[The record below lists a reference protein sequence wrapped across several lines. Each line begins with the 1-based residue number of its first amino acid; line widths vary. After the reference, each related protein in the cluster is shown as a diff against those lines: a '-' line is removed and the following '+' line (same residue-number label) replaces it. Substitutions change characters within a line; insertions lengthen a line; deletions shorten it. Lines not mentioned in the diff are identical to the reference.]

1 MTPEDYV
8 RAFAYAFAD
17 QDAGALA
24 ELVADD
30 GTVQT
35 LTGIWAEGQA
45 DVKAAF
51 AAEAAGIFSRARLVT
66 GKGTVLP
73 LSPDLALLRQR
84 FVVTGAIEET
94 GAEMQRFGAMLVAV
108 LKSDGI
114 NWRALSLTFTLLG

>member
-24 ELVADD
+24 DLVADE

-73 LSPDLALLRQR
+73 LSSDLALLRQR

-94 GAEMQRFGAMLVAV
+94 GGEMPRFGAMLVAV
-108 LKSDGI
+108 LKGDGI
-114 NWRALSLTFTLLG
+114 NWRALSLTFTLLA

>member
-24 ELVADD
+24 ELIAAD

-35 LTGIWAEGQA
+35 LTGIWAEGHA
-45 DVKAAF
+45 DVKTAF

-73 LSPDLALLRQR
+73 LASDLALLRQR

-94 GAEMQRFGAMLVAV
+94 GAEMPRFGAMLVAV
-108 LKSDGI
+108 LKGDGV
-114 NWRALSLTFTLLG
+114 NWRALSLTFTLLA